1 MPDKDSSTVMHSVPC
16 TQSQNIADIKKDINK
31 LHEIIDG
38 NGKDG
43 MRTDIALLKENTDHI
58 KKKLS
63 GTMEVNTELEI
74 TRRVRER
81 EEELKKEFE
90 DRKNVKFSKTLKIIG
105 LVFTVIAVC
114 TSVTL
119 GILSFINT
127 NKIPVVEEKITN
139 EIRLMDGVS
148 KETRGGTVKYRDIN
162 GFTDSVKV
170 R

>member
-81 EEELKKEFE
+81 EREIREEFE
-90 DRKNVKFSKTLKIIG
+90 AKKNIKFSKAVKIIG
-105 LVFTVIAVC
+105 LVFTAIAVFA
-114 TSVTL
+114 SVIL
-119 GILSFINT
+119 GILNFI
-127 NKIPVVEEKITN
+127 KIP
-139 EIRLMDGVS
+139 
-148 KETRGGTVKYRDIN
+148 
-162 GFTDSVKV
+162 
-170 R
+170 